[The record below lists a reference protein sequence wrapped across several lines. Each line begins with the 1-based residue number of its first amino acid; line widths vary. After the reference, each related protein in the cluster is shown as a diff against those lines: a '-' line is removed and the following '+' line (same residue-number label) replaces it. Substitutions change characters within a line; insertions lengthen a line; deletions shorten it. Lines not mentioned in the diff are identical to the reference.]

1 MILILLWLM
10 LPSVGLVTY
19 VQYASGYY
27 KGEIRGA
34 ESNIQKTEEEVL
46 EKIKDNVAMKDLYSK
61 IGRARE
67 DKNVTVGE
75 SSSSDGP
82 ALIIKNIVI
91 FIISLVFFQAIIIT
105 VDILYPLFTLYS
117 PPMINDGIINF
128 GRIVSSFALW
138 WFLCVFYFYLC
149 RPSILIIEEMR
160 KEWKRK
166 IEDLDRLELLK
177 SLNYPS

>member
-1 MILILLWLM
+1 M
-10 LPSVGLVTY
+10 TY

-105 VDILYPLFTLYS
+105 VDILYPLFNI
-117 PPMINDGIINF
+117 PPMLNDGIIDF
-128 GRIVSSFALW
+128 GRIISSFALW
-138 WFLCVFYFYLC
+138 CFLCVFYFYLC